1 MADCQNAAKTVSSCN
16 EDLCILPLA
25 AQNFFLNTYL
35 AHFLLKCQREL
46 ITEAFFVG
54 PENKFRITLKKTN
67 MSSVYC
73 DCVLYTRK

>member
-1 MADCQNAAKTVSSCN
+1 MYFTAGCP
-16 EDLCILPLA
+16 E
-25 AQNFFLNTYL
+25 FFLNTYL

-54 PENKFRITLKKTN
+54 PENKFRITLKKKTN

-73 DCVLYTRK
+73 IVTVFYIPEKNKNYAIFSPKCY